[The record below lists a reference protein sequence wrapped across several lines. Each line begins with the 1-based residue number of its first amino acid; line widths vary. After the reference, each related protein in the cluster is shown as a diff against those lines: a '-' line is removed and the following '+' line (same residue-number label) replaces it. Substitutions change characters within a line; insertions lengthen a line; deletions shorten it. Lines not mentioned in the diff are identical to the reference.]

1 MSAVNLWWMLVLN
14 LYIPIESSLQ
24 RLLLLLDEQLLLARP
39 DEEDNCSVLLDSNM
53 SRRLE
58 EWW

>member
-1 MSAVNLWWMLVLN
+1 MAAVNLWWMLVLN
-14 LYIPIESSLQ
+14 LYIPMESSLQ
-24 RLLLLLDEQLLLARP
+24 RLLLLLDEQLLLVRP

-58 EWW
+58 E